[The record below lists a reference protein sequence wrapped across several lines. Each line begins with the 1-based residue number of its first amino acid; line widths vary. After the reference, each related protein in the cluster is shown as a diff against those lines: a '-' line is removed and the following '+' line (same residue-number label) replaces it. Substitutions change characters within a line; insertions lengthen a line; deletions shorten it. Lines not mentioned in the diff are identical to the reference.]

1 MNLRREVVYSM
12 VWLVVMGTTIM
23 PVRAGGPLY
32 VTGPSTGQPG
42 KPYRWALNPIPYQTD
57 QGGLGN
63 QTNAQANDL
72 VLAGFQVWHSAST
85 SDISFSSSGQ
95 LSSDITSTNVL
106 SFQNDIGDCSNASRP
121 INAVVYDVNGSIMTA
136 LGYDNNSILGFS
148 GAVCADDATATFTRG
163 WTVLN
168 GRFID
173 GQPDSSSHAS
183 VTLDVFKAVLTHEFG
198 HLIGL
203 DHSQINLNCMT
214 GPSCSMEDMA
224 GLPVMFPVLLNNAT
238 NTLKTDDV
246 AAVSVLYPAS
256 NFSST
261 TGRIQGRVLFS
272 DSITPA
278 QGYNVIAR
286 LVSDPRRT
294 AASCVSGYLFT
305 AAASNLFAPAASNEE
320 QFYGSQDPSLIGFY
334 DIPGLPSGDYT
345 IEVEAIYNSGEL
357 PFVGGSS
364 VGPIGSFL
372 GFQYKLPGNCDPQ
385 YLNFPSSSG
394 DSCSAKSTVSVGAG
408 VITNT
413 GTDVIF
419 LGTPPRYDSWE
430 DGP

>member
-1 MNLRREVVYSM
+1 MNRKKSVCVAVL
-12 VWLVVMGTTIM
+12 LLVMGTTTM
-23 PVRAGGPLY
+23 PVQAGGPLY
-32 VTGPSTGQPG
+32 VTGPSANQPG
-42 KPYRWALNPIPYQTD
+42 QAYRWALNPIPYQAD
-57 QGGLGN
+57 KGGLGN
-63 QTNAQANDL
+63 QSNVQANTL
-72 VLAGFQVWHSAST
+72 VAESFNVWHSAST
-85 SDISFSSSGQ
+85 ADISFSSSGQ
-95 LSSDITSTNVL
+95 LSSDITSSNILT
-106 SFQNDIGDCSNASRP
+106 FQNAISACSDTTQP
-121 INAVVYDVNGSIMTA
+121 INAIVYDLNGSIMTA

-148 GAVCADDATATFTRG
+148 GPICADDASGFFTRG

-173 GQPDSSSHAS
+173 GQPDSSSHSS

-203 DHSQINLNCMT
+203 DHSQINLNCYMDS
-214 GPSCSMEDMA
+214 SCSTEDME
-224 GLPVMFPVLLNNAT
+224 GLPVMFPVLLDNAT
-238 NTLKTDDV
+238 NTLKADDV

-272 DSITPA
+272 DGTTPA

-286 LVSDPRRT
+286 LASDPRRT
-294 AASCVSGYLFT
+294 ALSCVSGYLFT
-305 AAASNLFAPAASNEE
+305 AGGSNPFAPSIINEE

-345 IEVEAIYNSGEL
+345 IEVEAIYNSGEI
-357 PFVGGSS
+357 PFINGSS
-364 VGPIGSFL
+364 VGPIGAFL
-372 GFQYKLPGNCDPQ
+372 GFQYKLPGTCDPQ
-385 YLNFPSSSG
+385 YLNYPSSSG
-394 DSCSAKSTVSVGAG
+394 DSCSAKSTVSAGAG
-408 VITNT
+408 VVTDTN
-413 GTDVIF
+413 TDVIF